1 MKKKLLFH
9 RKTLHLENSI
19 IVLLFIT
26 ISGITNNIYSQSWT
40 QIYKGVASD
49 RGSNDEFGSNV
60 AIHGDYAIV
69 GSTLE
74 DHSETG
80 KDSLDNAGAVYIYK
94 KNSIGKWS
102 QVQKIV
108 ASDRVENDY
117 FGRSLAIYGDYIVV
131 GAINNSY
138 DESGKN
144 RVSEAGSA
152 YIFKN
157 TNGTWL
163 QVQKIVA
170 SDRNPVDA
178 FGISVSINEDYLIVG
193 SASEDHD
200 AAGKNYLINAG
211 SAYIFKN
218 NSGTWTQIQKIVA
231 SDRSDED
238 RFGFSVSIYKD
249 FIIVGAF
256 NEDEDLTG
264 SNTILGAG
272 SAYIFK
278 NNSGT
283 WTQTQKL
290 IASDR
295 GANDIFGV
303 EVKIAEEYAIIGAPS
318 EDHNTL
324 GLDSLNNAGSAYI
337 FKKNNN
343 GNWFQIQKIV
353 APDRESFGLFGYSIS
368 ISDDYAV
375 IGASRSRK
383 GNLGDNNIYS
393 AGSAYLFKNNLSVW
407 SEYQKII
414 ASDREINDCFGSS
427 VAISGKYA
435 IVGAYYEDHNETGNK
450 PITNAGSS
458 YIYKNCPIIRST
470 DIQRACYS
478 FTWIDGE
485 TYTSS
490 NNTATYTFTTDN
502 GCDSVV
508 TLNLTILSNKTT
520 DVHSSCYPY
529 TWIDGNTYTSSNNT
543 AQYTLTN
550 SAGCDSIVT
559 LSLTIYPTT
568 GTDKHYA
575 CDSFIWMDGKTYKES
590 NNFATHNLTNIFGCD
605 SIVTLNLILYGGVS
619 ILTTS
624 LSEKTIKALNYN
636 STYQWLNCDNN
647 YEVIDG
653 EKKQT
658 FSPKTNGNYAVELTE
673 NGCVDTSACISVNT
687 IEILENNFENKISIY
702 PNPSNGIFIVDLG
715 TIFQNAK
722 VSIID
727 IFGRELYSKTS
738 ILSQIIN
745 FTIDEPEGLYF
756 ISIQS
761 DNKKIVLRFIKE

>member
-1 MKKKLLFH
+1 MTKKLQFN

-19 IVLLFIT
+19 IFLLFIT
-26 ISGITNNIYSQSWT
+26 IAGITNNIYSQNWT

-144 RVSEAGSA
+144 RVSNAGSA

-218 NSGTWTQIQKIVA
+218 NTGTWTQIQKIVA

-368 ISDDYAV
+368 ISDDYAA

-383 GNLGDNNIYS
+383 GNLGDNNIFS

-427 VAISGKYA
+427 VAISGKYT
-435 IVGAYYEDHNETGNK
+435 IVGAYYEDHDETGNK

-470 DIQRACYS
+470 DIQTACYS

-543 AQYTLTN
+543 ATYTLTN
-550 SAGCDSIVT
+550 WAGCDSIITLNLTIYGTTGNDIQTACNSITWIDGNTYTTNNNFAQHRLKNVIGCDSIVT
-559 LSLTIYPTT
+559 LILTIIKISTSTT
-568 GTDKHYA
+568 
-575 CDSFIWMDGKTYKES
+575 
-590 NNFATHNLTNIFGCD
+590 
-605 SIVTLNLILYGGVS
+605 
-619 ILTTS
+619 TTS
-624 LSEKTIKALNYN
+624 GHTINASN
-636 STYQWLNCDNN
+636 SNASYQWLNCDKNH
-647 YEVIDG
+647 EVIFG
-653 EKKQT
+653 ENRQS
-658 FSPKTNGNYAVELTE
+658 FSPKTKGNYSVELTE
-673 NGCVDTSACISVNT
+673 KGCTDTSDCISITT
-687 IEILENNFENKISIY
+687 IGISENNIENNISIY
-702 PNPSNGIFIVDLG
+702 PNPGNGVLLIDLG
-715 TIFQNAK
+715 ADQNAQI
-722 VSIID
+722 SITD
-727 IFGRELYSKTS
+727 IFGRLLYSKSS
-738 ILSQIIN
+738 ILSQKIN
-745 FTIDEPEGLYF
+745 FTINEPEGIFF
-756 ISIQS
+756 IIIQT
-761 DNKKIVLRFIKE
+761 DNKKRVIKYVKD